1 MKKLLIILML
11 LLATLS
17 YAGGTPVIMD
27 EDGDPSCKDVTNIK
41 FSNDSVTCNRD
52 GSASVS
58 VSTAPHWQAQHTE
71 ADTVDGGAAT
81 AGSWKVLK
89 YNTEKF
95 DDKTWS
101 FNTGTYRLTLP
112 AGTYWFDVEHVFFKV
127 DNAQIAIYNVTDAG
141 YEEYGITERFN
152 AGTSSSGR
160 AKVQAKVVIAGT
172 KVFEIR
178 YQVNAT
184 NAGNGIGNAAS
195 FGGGEVY
202 GYWNVTKLS
211 VN

>member
-58 VSTAPHWQAQHTE
+58 VATAPSWQAQHTE
-71 ADTVDGGAAT
+71 TSGTDGGDAT
-81 AGSWKVLK
+81 KDSWLQLK

-95 DDKTWS
+95 DVLTVTLS
-101 FNTGTYRLTLP
+101 SNRLTLP
-112 AGTYWFDVEHVFFKV
+112 AGTYWFDVSHVLYAI
-127 DNAQIAIYNVTDAG
+127 DEARLAIYNVTDAS
-141 YEEYGITERFN
+141 YEEYGITYRFN
-152 AGTSSSGR
+152 TTSPHSYLAHVE
-160 AKVQAKVVIAGT
+160 AKVIITAQKT
-172 KVFEIR
+172 FEIR
-178 YQVNAT
+178 YRTSTTKAT
-184 NAGNGIGNAAS
+184 NGLGYATTAFNVI
-195 FGGGEVY
+195 EVY